1 MTPPPDAEPVR
12 RSREAEDRA
21 RLTIDPARRVALDTN
36 PAHLHGREWLVCNGL
51 GGYAAG
57 TLGGCPT
64 RRYHG
69 LLVAALP
76 NPAGRVMML
85 NGLAEVIRLPDQ
97 TRCDL
102 GWVEPTFSAGRSLE
116 LIDFELELGLPVW
129 RFRGHGV
136 AIERRIAMAYGHN
149 TAIVAYRLL
158 EGGPVRLEL
167 RPALQFRG
175 HDEPVSTAVPE
186 AYPLHALGAR
196 IEIAAPA
203 PLPGLHLHLEGVRPT
218 FVIEPRAVPDI
229 AYVVEERR
237 GYASRG
243 QLYSPGRFRADL
255 VPGGLVALSASTEPW
270 ETVLTL
276 PAAEAFA
283 AERDRRQR
291 LLERGV
297 TARGGPAVARGPA
310 DELVL
315 AADAFVV
322 RPAGRHED
330 HVRARVAGDEA
341 WTVIAG
347 YHWFTDWGR
356 DTMISLEGLTL
367 CTGRTAEAG
376 SILRMFAH
384 HVRDGLVPN
393 LFPEGANK
401 GLYHTADATLW
412 FFHAI
417 DRYVRQ
423 SRDDHTLAQLLPVL
437 RSIIDHHVRGTRFG
451 IGVDPADGLLRQGA
465 PGYQLTW
472 MDAKVGD
479 WVVTPRRG
487 KAVEI
492 NALWYNALRLMEGWL
507 DRFGQPGAD
516 DMAAAAERARESFQR
531 RFWNP
536 ATGWLFDVVDGE
548 QGDDPACRPNQVLA
562 ISLPNPVL
570 APERW
575 PSVLEVIEREL
586 LTPVGLR
593 SLARSH
599 PDYKPSYHGDLL
611 TRDAAYHQGT
621 VWSWLI
627 GPYIDARLRVR
638 PDDIAGARRA
648 LDGLLDHLG
657 ENCIGYVSEVFDA
670 EPPFTPG
677 GCVAQAWGV
686 AELLRSLLRVE
697 TARAG
702 SS

>member
-1 MTPPPDAEPVR
+1 VRLDAGASTATGAPSAAGEPQ
-12 RSREAEDRA
+12 
-21 RLTIDPARRVALDTN
+21 RV
-36 PAHLHGREWLVCNGL
+36 HGREWLVGNGL
-51 GGYAAG
+51 GGYASG

-69 LLVAALP
+69 LLIAALP

-85 NGLAEVIRLPDQ
+85 NALAEGIRLADHS
-97 TRCDL
+97 RCDL
-102 GWVEPTFSAGRSLE
+102 GWVEPTFSAGKRLE
-116 LIDFELELGLPVW
+116 LVEFELEYGLPVW

-149 TAIVAYRLL
+149 TAIVTYRLL

-196 IEIAAPA
+196 IEITAPA
-203 PLPGLHLHLEGVRPT
+203 PLPGLHLHLEGVRAT

-255 VPGGLVALSASTEPW
+255 VPGGLVALAASTEPW
-270 ETVLTL
+270 ETVLTMT
-276 PAAEAFA
+276 AAESLA
-283 AERDRRQR
+283 AELDRRQR
-291 LLERGV
+291 LLEHAAPRTHG
-297 TARGGPAVARGPA
+297 TGA
-310 DELVL
+310 ELVL

-322 RPAGRHED
+322 RPMGRHED

-367 CTGRTAEAG
+367 CTGRLAEAG

-384 HVRDGLVPN
+384 HVSGGLVPN
-393 LFPEGANK
+393 LFPEGASE

-417 DRYVRQ
+417 DRYVRA
-423 SRDDHTLAQLLPVL
+423 SLDEHTLTQLMPVL
-437 RSIIDHHVRGTRFG
+437 RSIIDHHLRGTRFG
-451 IGVDPADGLLRQGA
+451 IGVDPDDGLLRQGA
-465 PGYQLTW
+465 SGYQLTW
-472 MDAKVGD
+472 MDAKAGD

-492 NALWYNALRLMEGWL
+492 NALWYNALRLMEAWL
-507 DRFGQPGAD
+507 GRLGQP
-516 DMAAAAERARESFQR
+516 AAAADMKAAADRARASFQR

-536 ATGWLFDVVDGE
+536 ATGALFDVVDGE
-548 QGDDPACRPNQVLA
+548 QGDDPACRPNQLFA
-562 ISLPNPVL
+562 ISLPHPVL
-570 APERW
+570 DPERW
-575 PSVLEVIEREL
+575 ASVLAVVEREL

-599 PDYKPSYHGDLL
+599 PNYKHNYHGDLL

-627 GPYIDARLRVR
+627 GPYIDTLLRVR
-638 PDDIAGARRA
+638 PDDITGARQA
-648 LDGLLDHLG
+648 LDGLLAHLG
-657 ENCIGYVSEVFDA
+657 ENCIGFVGEVFDA
-670 EPPFTPG
+670 EVPFMPG

-686 AELLRSLLRVE
+686 AELLRCLLRVE
-697 TARAG
+697 LMGQSPAPG
-702 SS
+702 QSP